1 MDVGGMNSLKTKTHE
16 HIHSK
21 TEPLFKLL
29 FH

>member
-1 MDVGGMNSLKTKTHE
+1 MDVDGMISLKTKNHE
-16 HIHSK
+16 HIHGK